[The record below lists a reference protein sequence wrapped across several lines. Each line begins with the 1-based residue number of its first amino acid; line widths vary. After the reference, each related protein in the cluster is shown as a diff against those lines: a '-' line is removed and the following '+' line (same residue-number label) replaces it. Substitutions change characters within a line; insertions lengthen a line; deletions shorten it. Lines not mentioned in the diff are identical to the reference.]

1 MALGFVKTNLE
12 KGNVKCKLNFGGER
26 TYRIRPYGLKGEA
39 WVDET
44 TNGRMRYVPTGGSIR
59 HWLSRQEEQKNQG
72 LSRSRGPGRGRLCGW
87 AEIAAGD
94 P

>member
-44 TNGRMRYVPTGGSIR
+44 TNGRMRYVGTG
-59 HWLSRQEEQKNQG
+59 
-72 LSRSRGPGRGRLCGW
+72 
-87 AEIAAGD
+87 
-94 P
+94 